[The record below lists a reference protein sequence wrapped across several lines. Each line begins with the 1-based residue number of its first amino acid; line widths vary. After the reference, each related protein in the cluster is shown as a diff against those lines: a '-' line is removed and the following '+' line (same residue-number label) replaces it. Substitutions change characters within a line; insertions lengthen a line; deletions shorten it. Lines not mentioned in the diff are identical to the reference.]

1 MLRKLWQDDAG
12 FVLSAELVL
21 VLTIAVLAM
30 IVGLS
35 SVAVAIN
42 TELNDLSSAFGNISQ
57 TYAYTGFKSE
67 EGKNK
72 AMVKGTRWDD
82 ATDTC
87 DLTTDCSLICGF
99 ATGTTSEKTGVLP

>member
-12 FVLSAELVL
+12 AVLSAELIL

-35 SVAVAIN
+35 SVAVALN

-67 EGKNK
+67 EGKDK
-72 AMVKGTRWDD
+72 SMVKGTRWDD

-87 DLTTDCSLICGF
+87 DLTSDCALVCEFKTATTD
-99 ATGTTSEKTGVLP
+99 EKTGSL